1 MVGKIHYWL
10 VGFGVGFFVV
20 NWFLDFPFGMA
31 GAGIALGSLIL
42 GVRQWFMASA
52 HEARAN
58 AAFSNA
64 YVGSDRKNLTYHGP
78 DWD

>member
-10 VGFGVGFFVV
+10 VGFGIGFFVV